1 MKSAELENLVR
12 VKLLSHEAPLP
23 GEIEKAL
30 EEADDLLADEIEET
44 PDLPKQVC
52 DLAQR
57 IGPLVADTAQQNQ
70 RPSQAST
77 ADPAP

>member
-12 VKLLSHEAPLP
+12 VKLLQISYD
-23 GEIEKAL
+23 GG
-30 EEADDLLADEIEET
+30 LLADEIEET

-57 IGPLVADTAQQNQ
+57 IGPLVADTANLRNHQLNLT
-70 RPSQAST
+70 ASSSSGAT
-77 ADPAP
+77 LS